1 MELIPRITR
10 AQKMDALSSQANL
23 AGYAAVMEAAKYLSK
38 SFPMMMTAA
47 GTISPVK
54 VFVIGVGV
62 AGLQAIATAK
72 RLGARVE
79 AFDTRPVV
87 EEQVKSSQ
95 LIHQYKLETIATGYL
110 LLKTDKKSAVEII
123 SDTVP
128 LDMNNEDLVLS
139 HALAAQYFGMRYVY
153 LENGSGADSSVDP
166 NLIKYLSD
174 NIDIPIIVGG
184 GIKTHKQVKNIK
196 NAGARFIVIGTLL
209 EQNPDS
215 KFISSLLD

>member
-1 MELIPRITR
+1 
-10 AQKMDALSSQANL
+10 MD
-23 AGYAAVMEAAKYLSK
+23 
-38 SFPMMMTAA
+38 P
-47 GTISPVK
+47 
-54 VFVIGVGV
+54 
-62 AGLQAIATAK
+62 
-72 RLGARVE
+72 
-79 AFDTRPVV
+79 
-87 EEQVKSSQ
+87 
-95 LIHQYKLETIATGYL
+95 
-110 LLKTDKKSAVEII
+110 TDI
-123 SDTVP
+123 D
-128 LDMNNEDLVLS
+128 NVLY

-166 NLIKYLSD
+166 NLVKYLSD